1 MKSSFI
7 FVVAMRLKE
16 ILMLNNISND
26 LKKIVLA
33 GIGAVATTAEKSR
46 QMLDELVKKG
56 EFTVE
61 QGKILNEELKRN
73 VRNMPKENCTD
84 AVGEEKAT
92 ASSIVNQLGKMSK
105 KEIAD
110 LKDKLAEIER
120 ANADG
125 ETTGQ

>member
-1 MKSSFI
+1 
-7 FVVAMRLKE
+7 
-16 ILMLNNISND
+16 MLNNISND